1 LLNSTVICVIYI
13 ICFQSNKDDGDDDNN
28 KMKQFAELKKLFC
41 QC

>member
-13 ICFQSNKDDGDDDNN
+13 IYFQSNKDDGDDDNN
-28 KMKQFAELKKLFC
+28 KMKQFTELKKLFC